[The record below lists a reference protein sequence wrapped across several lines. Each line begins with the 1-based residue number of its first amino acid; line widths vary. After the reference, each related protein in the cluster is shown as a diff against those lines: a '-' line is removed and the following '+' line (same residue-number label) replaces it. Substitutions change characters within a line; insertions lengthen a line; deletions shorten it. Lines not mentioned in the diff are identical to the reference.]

1 MKQTFTRM
9 TRLLRP
15 RVCCCCVL
23 PSDRNSRSSRIP
35 SPASQPLTLDLSH
48 TQNLSY
54 ITFSTFLARLCSRH
68 THTQTRKHTHTH
80 AHTYVYAC
88 VCVCVLWA
96 HTDTHTHTHATHTK
110 FPTQPR
116 CTKWAEHLSAN
127 HNGERQKHQTVF
139 EMGRLLQFDFFY
151 VLIFLVLTI
160 FKKHK
165 WKNEFFP
172 DQFKASHQME
182 TEEAFPNITCDKCI
196 PFAALK
202 WQNRSF
208 LPVTD

>member
-1 MKQTFTRM
+1 M

-80 AHTYVYAC
+80 MHTHMC
-88 VCVCVLWA
+88 MRVCVCVYYG
-96 HTDTHTHTHATHTK
+96 HTQTHTHTHMQHTQNSPLNPDAPSELNT
-110 FPTQPR
+110 FQPTTMVKDR
-116 CTKWAEHLSAN
+116 STKQSLKWVGYYN
-127 HNGERQKHQTVF
+127 
-139 EMGRLLQFDFFY
+139 
-151 VLIFLVLTI
+151 LIF
-160 FKKHK
+160 FM
-165 WKNEFFP
+165 F
-172 DQFKASHQME
+172 
-182 TEEAFPNITCDKCI
+182 
-196 PFAALK
+196 
-202 WQNRSF
+202 
-208 LPVTD
+208 